1 MDIFLLEDDEAIG
14 IGLTYSLE
22 NEGYNVT
29 LAKSVKEA
37 EKIIDEKE
45 FSLYILDLTLPD
57 GSGYDVCKRIKAK
70 GDLPVIFLTA
80 YDDEVNVIM
89 GFELGADDY
98 ISKPFRVKELMLRIK
113 SVMRRYSNET
123 SDGIIKINNLKI
135 NTNEAKVYKNNEE
148 IILTAMEYRLL
159 LILLSNRGK
168 VLASIICFIINAW
181 AGAICLILGIILTG
195 VYFYN
200 IKKRNDKINELNN
213 YLSLMCSGN
222 FDLDIM
228 DNSEGEMSILKN
240 NLYKIMTLLKTQ
252 NEQLNTD
259 KLYLANSL
267 ADISHQLKT
276 PLTSMMVMSDLLK
289 DEKDEGKRNEF
300 LSIIETQLDKMKWL
314 ITNLLKISKLD
325 AGATEF
331 KHEKFNI
338 APILEKS
345 LKQFYVTCDVREIE
359 IVNEI
364 NDFEFVGDENWTGE
378 AIENIIKNCIEHTN
392 NNGKLRFF
400 SQRTNVYNSLF
411 IQDNGCG
418 ITKEDLPHIFERF
431 YHGKNSS
438 SESVG
443 IGLALAKTVLEKEKG
458 DIIVNSELGKGSIF
472 ELRFYKTIV

>member
-45 FSLYILDLTLPD
+45 FSLYTLDLTLPD

-168 VLASIICFIINAW
+168 VLSRTALLENIW
-181 AGAICLILGIILTG
+181 DVAGDFVEDNTLT
-195 VYFYN
+195 VY
-200 IKKRNDKINELNN
+200 IKRLRDKIEE
-213 YLSLMCSGN
+213 
-222 FDLDIM
+222 DPA
-228 DNSEGEMSILKN
+228 K
-240 NLYKIMTLLKTQ
+240 
-252 NEQLNTD
+252 
-259 KLYLANSL
+259 
-267 ADISHQLKT
+267 
-276 PLTSMMVMSDLLK
+276 P
-289 DEKDEGKRNEF
+289 EF
-300 LSIIETQLDKMKWL
+300 I
-314 ITNLLKISKLD
+314 
-325 AGATEF
+325 
-331 KHEKFNI
+331 
-338 APILEKS
+338 
-345 LKQFYVTCDVREIE
+345 
-359 IVNEI
+359 
-364 NDFEFVGDENWTGE
+364 
-378 AIENIIKNCIEHTN
+378 
-392 NNGKLRFF
+392 
-400 SQRTNVYNSLF
+400 
-411 IQDNGCG
+411 
-418 ITKEDLPHIFERF
+418 
-431 YHGKNSS
+431 
-438 SESVG
+438 
-443 IGLALAKTVLEKEKG
+443 KTVRGLGYVIEK
-458 DIIVNSELGKGSIF
+458 
-472 ELRFYKTIV
+472 